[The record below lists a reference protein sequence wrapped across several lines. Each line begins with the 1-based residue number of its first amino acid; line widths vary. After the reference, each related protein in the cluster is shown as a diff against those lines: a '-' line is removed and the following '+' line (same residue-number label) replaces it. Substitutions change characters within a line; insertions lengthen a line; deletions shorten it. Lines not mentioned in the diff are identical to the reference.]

1 MNAFPIKPITAG
13 LLLLAT
19 IPSGIWLSRKGKP
32 YNTGIFTIHKLIAV
46 AAVVLIGMSIYD
58 LHSIAGLWTSI
69 VISVFALTALLY
81 LAMVATGALLSLN
94 VSLHGITLRI
104 HQAAPTLVFLS
115 TTYII
120 YTLISTTL

>member
-46 AAVVLIGMSIYD
+46 AAVV
-58 LHSIAGLWTSI
+58 
-69 VISVFALTALLY
+69 
-81 LAMVATGALLSLN
+81 SLE
-94 VSLHGITLRI
+94 
-104 HQAAPTLVFLS
+104 
-115 TTYII
+115 
-120 YTLISTTL
+120 